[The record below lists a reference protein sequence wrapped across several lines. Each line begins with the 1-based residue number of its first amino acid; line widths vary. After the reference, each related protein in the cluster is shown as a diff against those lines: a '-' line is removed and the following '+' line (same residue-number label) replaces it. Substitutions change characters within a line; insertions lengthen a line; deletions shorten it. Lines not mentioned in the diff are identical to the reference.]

1 MQHSTHRWI
10 TGSVDVSPGAEYTD
24 ELDAGSPEELEV
36 VVMLLD
42 EDVELKQEESPE
54 P

>member
-1 MQHSTHRWI
+1 VQHSTHRWI
-10 TGSVDVSPGAEYTD
+10 TGSVDVGPEAEDTD
-24 ELDAGSPEELEV
+24 ELAAASPEDLEV

-54 P
+54 L